1 MTDRFKTVFKF
12 SIMASVTK
20 ENIGDLHDKLTVKVS
35 KEDYL
40 PSFEKAI
47 KDYSKKANIP
57 GFRKGMVP
65 AGMVKKMYGASV
77 FSDEVIKSVE
87 KELQAYLVKE
97 KPEIFAQ
104 PLPMEND
111 LRKLDMNKPDEYDFP
126 FEIGLKPEVTLD
138 ALTAAKPVF
147 YKVKT
152 TSEMVNEEV
161 EKLITKNGD
170 LKDVDAVSAP
180 ENVLN
185 VLFEESDAEGN
196 PVAEGI
202 SKDNSILL
210 KYFSKEYQKEL
221 QDKKVGDSIIIQLK
235 DAFPEKEREWILSDL
250 GLDKEDGSSIEKYF
264 KMSITKIGL
273 VEKKELNEE
282 FFNQVFPGKELKTEE
297 DFRKILE
304 EEIQKQWD
312 AAGHNQV
319 QDQLYHILIDTPLQ
333 FPDAFLKRWIEIGG
347 EKQKTKEEVE
357 KEYPQF
363 VNQLKWT
370 LISDKIIKENN
381 LDVTDE
387 ELRNSMKEEIM
398 RYFGQMNLGEDT
410 TWIESYV
417 DRMLKDEKQV
427 DSSYRRLITEKLFT
441 WLETQVT
448 PEEKETSSE
457 EFLAM
462 QHHHHH

>member
-1 MTDRFKTVFKF
+1 
-12 SIMASVTK
+12 MASVTK
-20 ENIGDLHDKLTVKVS
+20 ENLGNLHDKLTVKVS

-65 AGMVKKMYGASV
+65 VGMVKKMYGASV
-77 FSDEVIKSVE
+77 FYDEVIKSVE
-87 KELQAYLVKE
+87 KELQEYLAKE
-97 KPEIFAQ
+97 KPSIFAQ

-111 LRKLDMNKPDEYDFP
+111 LRKLDMNKPEDYEFP
-126 FEIGLKPEVTLD
+126 FDIGLKPEIGLD
-138 ALTAAKPVF
+138 ALSSAKPIF
-147 YKVKT
+147 HKVKVT
-152 TSEMVNEEV
+152 PEMVNEEI
-161 EKLITKNGD
+161 EKLVTKNGD
-170 LKDVDAVSAP
+170 LKDVETVTAP

-196 PVAEGI
+196 PVPEGI

-210 KYFSKEYQKEL
+210 KYFSEEYQQKL
-221 QDKKVGDSIIIQLK
+221 QGKKVDDFIVLQLK

-250 GLDKEDGSSIEKYF
+250 GLDKEDASSVEKYF

-282 FFNQVFPGKELKTEE
+282 FFNQVFPGKDLKTEE
-297 DFRKILE
+297 DFRKTLE

-312 AAGHNQV
+312 AASHNQV
-319 QDQLYHILIDTPLQ
+319 QDQLYHTLIDTPIE

-347 EKQKTKEEVE
+347 EQQKTKEQVE
-357 KEYPQF
+357 EEYPHF

-370 LISDKIIKENN
+370 LISDKIIRDNQ
-381 LDVTDE
+381 LDVSDE
-387 ELRNSMKEEIM
+387 ELRESMKQEIM
-398 RYFGQMNLGEDT
+398 GYFGQMNLGGDT
-410 TWIESYV
+410 SWIESYV
-417 DRMLKDEKQV
+417 DRMMKDEKQI
-427 DSSYRRLITEKLFT
+427 DSSYRKLITKKLFD
-441 WLETQVT
+441 WLEAQVT
-448 PEEKETSSE
+448 SEEKQITSE

-462 QHHHHH
+462 QENHHHHH

>member
-1 MTDRFKTVFKF
+1 
-12 SIMASVTK
+12 MASVTK
-20 ENIGDLHDKLTVKVS
+20 ENLGNLHDKLTVKVS

-65 AGMVKKMYGASV
+65 VGMVKKMYGASV
-77 FSDEVIKSVE
+77 FYDEVIKSVE
-87 KELQAYLVKE
+87 KELQEYLAKE
-97 KPEIFAQ
+97 KPSIFAQ

-111 LRKLDMNKPDEYDFP
+111 LRNLDMNKPEDYEFP
-126 FEIGLKPEVTLD
+126 FDIGLKPEIGLD
-138 ALTAAKPVF
+138 ALSSAKPTF
-147 YKVKT
+147 HKVKVT
-152 TSEMVNEEV
+152 PEMVNEEI
-161 EKLITKNGD
+161 EKLVTKNGD
-170 LKDVDAVSAP
+170 LKDAETVTAP

-196 PVAEGI
+196 PVPEGI

-210 KYFSKEYQKEL
+210 KYFSEEYQQKL
-221 QDKKVGDSIIIQLK
+221 QGKKVEDSVVLQLK

-250 GLDKEDGSSIEKYF
+250 GLDKEDASSVKKYF

-282 FFNQVFPGKELKTEE
+282 FFNQVFPGKDLKTEE
-297 DFRKILE
+297 DFRKTLE

-312 AAGHNQV
+312 AASHNQV
-319 QDQLYHILIDTPLQ
+319 QDQLYHTLIDTPIE

-347 EKQKTKEEVE
+347 EKQKTKEQVE
-357 KEYPQF
+357 EEYPHF

-370 LISDKIIKENN
+370 LISDKIIRDNKLE
-381 LDVTDE
+381 VSDE
-387 ELRNSMKEEIM
+387 ELKESMKEEIM
-398 RYFGQMNLGEDT
+398 GYFGQMNLGEDT
-410 TWIESYV
+410 SWIESYV
-417 DRMLKDEKQV
+417 DRMMKDEKQV
-427 DSSYRRLITEKLFT
+427 DSSYRKLITKKLFD
-441 WLETQVT
+441 WLESQVT
-448 PEEKETSSE
+448 PEEKEITSE

-462 QHHHHH
+462 QENHHHHH

>member
-1 MTDRFKTVFKF
+1 
-12 SIMASVTK
+12 MASVIK
-20 ENIGDLHDKLTVKVS
+20 ENIGNLHDKLTVKVS

-65 AGMVKKMYGASV
+65 TGMVKKMYGASI
-77 FSDEVIKSVE
+77 FYDEVIKSVE
-87 KELQAYLVKE
+87 KELQQYLVKE

-111 LRKLDMNKPDEYDFP
+111 LRNLDMNKPDEYEFP

-138 ALTAAKPVF
+138 ALSTAKPVF
-147 YKVKT
+147 HKVKVT
-152 TSEMVNEEV
+152 KEMVDEEV
-161 EKLITKNGD
+161 EKLVTQKGE
-170 LKDVDAVSAP
+170 LKDAEDVSAP

-185 VLFEESDAEGN
+185 VLFEESDADGNVVEG
-196 PVAEGI
+196 GI

-210 KYFSKEYQKEL
+210 KYFSEEFQIKL
-221 QDKKVGDSIIIQLK
+221 QGKKVNDSIVLQLK
-235 DAFPEKEREWILSDL
+235 EAFQEKEREWILSDL
-250 GLDKEDGSSIEKYF
+250 GLDKEDASAIEKFF
-264 KMSITKIGL
+264 KMTVTKIGL

-282 FFNQVFPGKELKTEE
+282 FFNQVFPGKDLKTEE
-297 DFRKILE
+297 DFRKTLE

-319 QDQLYHILIDTPLQ
+319 QDQLYHTLIDAPLQ
-333 FPDAFLKRWIEIGG
+333 LPADFLTRYIEIGG
-347 EKQKTKEEVE
+347 EKQKTKAEADS
-357 KEYPQF
+357 EYPQF
-363 VNQLKWT
+363 ENQLKWT

-381 LDVTDE
+381 LEVSEE
-387 ELRNSMKEEIM
+387 ELRDTMKKEIM
-398 RYFGQMNLGEDT
+398 GYFGQMNLGEDAS
-410 TWIESYV
+410 WIESYV
-417 DRMLKDEKQV
+417 DRMMKDEKQV

-441 WLETQVT
+441 WLESQVT
-448 PEEKETSSE
+448 PEEKETTSE

>member
-1 MTDRFKTVFKF
+1 
-12 SIMASVTK
+12 MASVTK
-20 ENIGDLHDKLTVKVS
+20 ENLGNLHDKLSVKVS

-65 AGMVKKMYGASV
+65 AGMVKKMYGASI
-77 FSDEVIKSVE
+77 FYDEVIKSVE
-87 KELQAYLVKE
+87 KELKNYLVNE

-111 LRKLDMNKPDEYDFP
+111 LRKLDMNNPAEYDFP
-126 FEIGLKPEVTLD
+126 FEIGLKPEVTLG
-138 ALTAAKPVF
+138 ALSTAKTTF
-147 YKVKT
+147 YKVKAT
-152 TSEMVNEEV
+152 PEMVNEEV
-161 EKLITKNGD
+161 EKLVTKNGD
-170 LKDVDAVSAP
+170 LKDVETVSAP

-196 PVAEGI
+196 VVADGI

-210 KYFSKEYQKEL
+210 KYFSEQYQQKL
-221 QDKKVGDSIIIQLK
+221 RDKKVGDSIVLQLK

-250 GLDKEDGSSIEKYF
+250 GLDKEDASSLEKYF

-282 FFNQVFPGKELKTEE
+282 FFNQVFPGKDLKTEE
-297 DFRKILE
+297 DFRKTLE

-312 AAGHNQV
+312 SAGHNQV
-319 QDQLYHILIDTPLQ
+319 QDQIYHILIETPTE
-333 FPDAFLKRWIEIGG
+333 FPVSFLKRWLEIGT
-347 EKQKTKEEVE
+347 EKQKTIEEVE
-357 KEYPQF
+357 AEYPQF
-363 VNQLKWT
+363 ENQLKWT

-381 LDVTDE
+381 LDVSEE
-387 ELRNSMKEEIM
+387 ELRNNMKKEIM
-398 RYFGQMNLGEDT
+398 GYFGQMNLGEDAG
-410 TWIESYV
+410 WLESYI
-417 DRMLKDEKQV
+417 DRMMKDEKQV
-427 DSSYRRLITEKLFT
+427 DSSYRRLITEKLFN

-448 PEEKETSSE
+448 PEEKEISSE
-457 EFLAM
+457 EFLKM
-462 QHHHHH
+462 QEHHHHH